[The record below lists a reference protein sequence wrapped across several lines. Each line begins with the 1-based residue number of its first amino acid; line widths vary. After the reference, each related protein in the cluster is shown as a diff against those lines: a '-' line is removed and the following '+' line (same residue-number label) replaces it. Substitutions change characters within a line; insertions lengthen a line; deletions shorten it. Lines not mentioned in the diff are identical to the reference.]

1 MECRFL
7 SEKEKEWKEQLGNF
21 CELSAGEKI
30 EVLYA
35 LLGSKT
41 WKFLLWLKCKYES
54 VRKKENP
61 KWRNWKKI
69 ILHSPKKLEEKY
81 ALIRFCL
88 KQCEEWER
96 EIIKLEMNKA
106 QVGAQYSN
114 QFTSTYYPL
123 AMSIM
128 GVVFSIAAILAD
140 AEGEA
145 FFTSKMWIYLLAGF
159 GAISMLS
166 MFYIIY
172 MRLMNEPAAKRATY
186 ICGMIDMMQN
196 TSEKDNAL
204 PDGNTYI
211 VTVKKES

>member
-1 MECRFL
+1 MNCRFL
-7 SEKEKEWKEQLGNF
+7 SETEQERLKNF
-21 CELSAGEKI
+21 HEFSASEKI

-35 LLGSKT
+35 LLGDRA
-41 WKFLLWLKCKYES
+41 WKFMLWLKCWYEGIRNKDS
-54 VRKKENP
+54 S
-61 KWRNWKKI
+61 KWRNWEKI
-69 ILHSPKKLEEKY
+69 ILHPPKVLEGKY
-81 ALIRFCL
+81 ALIKFCL
-88 KQCEEWER
+88 NQCEEWER
-96 EIIKLEMNKA
+96 EIIKLEINKA
-106 QVGAQYSN
+106 QVGVQHSD
-114 QFTSTYYPL
+114 QFTSTCYPL